1 MNANKRNFY
10 TDFDGGLAYLF
21 AIVVPIIVGMILNL
35 IFSPIAAAKG
45 LESFTQ
51 SPLLYSLYILF
62 VNGSLL
68 GVFFV
73 YNKVAKTNFVRA
85 GLIKFKFGWVN
96 LIMSIVVAIVTL
108 FGSLYLI
115 NYLTYLMK
123 QIGYNPDG
131 SLPLPLTNAGWLVLN
146 LLLLAVLPAI
156 CEELVFR
163 GIVFNGLRKF
173 GNVAAIFISAL
184 FFALA
189 HGSAMQFFYQFA
201 LGLVLAA
208 VVYKTGS
215 IVASMVTHFVNNAT
229 VVVYNYI
236 AVRQGISETEVFTPN
251 LIAISFLV
259 AILAGLVL
267 WLILRGVKE
276 RKGKTEEISA
286 NETYNVV
293 NSQQNKKFSSKAST
307 LFFFLGLGISVLVW
321 CLGTF
326 LG

>member
-1 MNANKRNFY
+1 MNENKRSFY
-10 TDFDGGLAYLF
+10 TDLDGGLGYLF
-21 AIVVPIIVGMILNL
+21 AIVIPLVVGMILSL
-35 IFSPIAAAKG
+35 IFSPIAAAQG

-51 SPLLYSLYILF
+51 SPLLYSLYMLF

-73 YNKVAKTNFVRA
+73 YNKVSKTNHVRA

-96 LIMSIVVAIVTL
+96 LIMAIVVAVVTL

-123 QIGYNPDG
+123 QIGYNPDS
-131 SLPLPLTNAGWLVLN
+131 SLPLPLSNGGWLVLN
-146 LLLLAVLPAI
+146 LFLLAVLPAI

-173 GNVAAIFISAL
+173 GNVAAVFISAL
-184 FFALA
+184 LFALA

-208 VVYKTGS
+208 VVLKTGS
-215 IVASMVTHFVNNAT
+215 VVASMVTHFVNNAT

-236 AVRQGISETEVFTPN
+236 AVQQGLSETEAFTPN

-259 AILAGLVL
+259 AILAGVVL
-267 WLILRGVKE
+267 WLIFRGVKE
-276 RKGKTEEISA
+276 RKGKSEEISA
-286 NETYNVV
+286 NETYDVV
-293 NSQQNKKFSSKAST
+293 NSQQNKKFSSRASI
-307 LFFFLGLGISVLVW
+307 LFFCLGLGISVLVW